1 MLREYLRRDA
11 VFLLSSGVIL
21 FFILIGIVRP
31 DLLDA
36 ASSAVHAAILN
47 HFSWLYLISVF
58 FFLVFALGLAFS
70 RYGRIKLGGDTER
83 PQYGFFGWVAML
95 FAAGMGIGLL
105 FWGVSEPLVHYL
117 QPPPF
122 LDPASPDSAAFAM
135 RYSFFHW
142 GVHHGLSTRSSPL
155 HSVLSF
161 RRGMPALISSCFYPI
176 LGDRIYGLAGNLV
189 DVLAV
194 FATVFG
200 TATSLGF
207 GALQIHSGLTHLY
220 GISSAISVTIGIII
234 IATAL
239 FMASAIMGVEK
250 GVQVLSKFNIVLA
263 VALLLFILALG
274 STPYVLN
281 VFTSSLGGY
290 INNIIDLS
298 LQSYPFAGFEWSR
311 NWTVFYWAWWI
322 SWSPFVGLFIA
333 RISRGRTI
341 REFVLTVLTV
351 PSLFTFVWFSVFGGS
366 ALNLE
371 LNQGAHLAAVAGEDI
386 TRLFVLNT
394 TRSQAS
400 SRSSRSPSSRLL
412 RHVSRLGDSGPR
424 SLTSNGNLAVPTYK
438 KVIMG
443 LSLSAVAIILLV
455 TGALVP
461 AEDGDHGGVSF
472 LFVMLIL
479 CYTLASDCRRRRCRV
494 AGGEQDHSDGP
505 LFAAGKPRHFC
516 LRPDNTSI

>member
-1 MLREYLRRDA
+1 MFRNYLRKEG
-11 VFLLSSGVIL
+11 VFLISSLTIL
-21 FFILIGIVRP
+21 FFIVFGILRP
-31 DLLDA
+31 DLLDTI
-36 ASSAVHAAILN
+36 SSAIHAAILD
-47 HFSWLYLISVF
+47 HFSWLYLISAF
-58 FFLVFALGLAFS
+58 FFLTFSVCIALS
-70 RYGRIKLGGDTER
+70 RYGTIKLGHDTER
-83 PQYGFFGWVAML
+83 PQYSFFGWISML

-122 LDPASPDSAAFAM
+122 LTSASPEAAEFGM

-142 GVHHGLSTRSSPL
+142 GIHPWAIYTIVSLSIAYF
-155 HSVLSF
+155 SF
-161 RRGMPALISSCFYPI
+161 RRGMPALISSCFYPV
-176 LGDRIYGLAGNLV
+176 LGERIYGLAGDLV

-207 GALQIHSGLTHLY
+207 GALQIHSGFTHLY
-220 GISSAISVTIGIII
+220 GVSSAISVTIGIII

-386 TRLFVLNT
+386 TLALFAFLEHYPFAGILSLVAIAVLLVFFVT
-394 TRSQAS
+394 SADSAT
-400 SRSSRSPSSRLL
+400 
-412 RHVSRLGDSGPR
+412 VVLG

-455 TGALVP
+455 TGGLSSLQKMAITAAFP
-461 AEDGDHGGVSF
+461 F

-479 CYTLASDCRRRRCRV
+479 CYTLAIGLSQEKV
-494 AGGEQDHSDGP
+494 PE
-505 LFAAGKPRHFC
+505 
-516 LRPDNTSI
+516 